1 MTHAALRR
9 ELADMARAMSRRG
22 LSQGTSGNLS
32 VRVAEGLLI
41 TPSAVPY
48 AAMGPES
55 MVLVDPQGQVIDPG
69 EQVLAPADE
78 VLDSAERAPAPAGH
92 RPSTEWRLHS
102 AILAARPEV
111 SAVVHTHSMF
121 CTTLACLRMEIP
133 AFHYM
138 VAVAGGDSIRCAPY
152 ATFGT
157 AALADQALAA
167 LEGRRA
173 CLLANHGMVALGPT
187 PGEALAL
194 AVEVETL
201 AEQYWRVLQAGQP
214 ALLSA
219 EAMADALAAFSD
231 YRG

>member
-9 ELADMARAMSRRG
+9 DLADTARAMRRRG

-48 AAMGPES
+48 DAMGPDS
-55 MVLVDPQGQVIDPG
+55 MVLLDVQGQVLDPAG
-69 EQVLAPADE
+69 QAV
-78 VLDSAERAPAPAGH
+78 APAGH
-92 RPSTEWRLHS
+92 KPSSEWRLHS

-138 VAVAGGDSIRCAPY
+138 VAVAGGDSIRCGPY

-167 LEGRRA
+167 LDGRRA
-173 CLLANHGMVALGPT
+173 CLLANHGMLALGPT
-187 PGEALAL
+187 PGDALAL

-201 AEQYWRVLQAGQP
+201 AEQYWRSLQVGQP

-219 EAMADALAAFSD
+219 DEMADALAAFRD

>member
-9 ELADMARAMSRRG
+9 NLADTARAMSRRG

-48 AAMGPES
+48 DAMGPES
-55 MVLVDPQGQVIDPG
+55 MVLLDPQGQVIDPAG
-69 EQVLAPADE
+69 QVSP
-78 VLDSAERAPAPAGH
+78 PAGH

-111 SAVVHTHSMF
+111 NAVVHTHSMF

-138 VAVAGGDSIRCAPY
+138 VALAGGESIRCAPY
-152 ATFGT
+152 ARFGT
-157 AALADQALAA
+157 ASLADQALAA
-167 LEGRRA
+167 LDGRRA

-187 PGEALAL
+187 PGDALAL

-201 AEQYWRVLQAGQP
+201 AEQYWRILQVGQP

-219 EAMADALAAFSD
+219 DEMADALAAFRD

>member
-9 ELADMARAMSRRG
+9 DLAATARAMSRRG

-48 AAMGPES
+48 GAMVPDS
-55 MVLVDPQGQVIDPG
+55 LVLLDRQGQVLDPAG
-69 EQVLAPADE
+69 QVLT
-78 VLDSAERAPAPAGH
+78 PAGH

-138 VAVAGGDSIRCAPY
+138 VAVAGGESIRCAPY

-187 PGEALAL
+187 PGNALAL

-201 AEQYWRVLQAGQP
+201 AEQYWRVLQVGQP

-219 EAMADALAAFSD
+219 DEMADALAAFSD

>member
-9 ELADMARAMSRRG
+9 NLADTARAMSRRG

-32 VRVAEGLLI
+32 VRVADGLLI

-48 AAMGPES
+48 DAMGPES
-55 MVLVDPQGQVIDPG
+55 MVLLDPQGQVIDPAG
-69 EQVLAPADE
+69 QVSP
-78 VLDSAERAPAPAGH
+78 PAGH

-111 SAVVHTHSMF
+111 NAVVHTHSMF

-138 VAVAGGDSIRCAPY
+138 VALAGGESIRCAPY
-152 ATFGT
+152 ARFGT

-167 LEGRRA
+167 LDGRRA

-187 PGEALAL
+187 PGDALAL

-201 AEQYWRVLQAGQP
+201 AEQYWRILQVGQP

-219 EAMADALAAFSD
+219 DEMADALAAFRD

>member
-9 ELADMARAMSRRG
+9 DLAETARAMSRRG

-48 AAMGPES
+48 DAMVPDS
-55 MVLVDPQGQVIDPG
+55 LVLLDRQGQVLDPAG
-69 EQVLAPADE
+69 QVLT
-78 VLDSAERAPAPAGH
+78 PAGH

-138 VAVAGGDSIRCAPY
+138 VAVAGGESIRCAPY

-187 PGEALAL
+187 PGNALAL

-201 AEQYWRVLQAGQP
+201 AEQYWRVLQVGQP

-219 EAMADALAAFSD
+219 DEMADALAAFSD

>member
-9 ELADMARAMSRRG
+9 ELADTARAMSRRG

-32 VRVAEGLLI
+32 VRVPEGLLI

-48 AAMGPES
+48 DAMGPEA
-55 MVLVDPQGQVIDPG
+55 MVLLDPEGRVIEPD
-69 EQVLAPADE
+69 
-78 VLDSAERAPAPAGH
+78 GH

-152 ATFGT
+152 GTFGT

-187 PGEALAL
+187 PGDALAL

-219 EAMADALAAFSD
+219 DEMADALAAFSD

>member
-9 ELADMARAMSRRG
+9 DLAATARAMSRRG

-48 AAMGPES
+48 GAMVPDS
-55 MVLVDPQGQVIDPG
+55 LVLLDRQGQVLDPAG
-69 EQVLAPADE
+69 QVLT
-78 VLDSAERAPAPAGH
+78 PAGH

-102 AILAARPEV
+102 TILAARPEV

-138 VAVAGGDSIRCAPY
+138 VAVAGGESIRCAPY

-187 PGEALAL
+187 PGNALAL

-201 AEQYWRVLQAGQP
+201 AEQYWRVLQVGQP

-219 EAMADALAAFSD
+219 DEMADALAAFSD

>member
-9 ELADMARAMSRRG
+9 ELADTARAMSRRG

-48 AAMGPES
+48 DAMGPDS
-55 MVLVDPQGQVIDPG
+55 MVLLDRQGRVIDAG
-69 EQVLAPADE
+69 GQVLAPAGQ
-78 VLDSAERAPAPAGH
+78 VPPPAGH

-138 VAVAGGDSIRCAPY
+138 VTLAGGESIRCAPY

-157 AALADQALAA
+157 TALADQALAA

-201 AEQYWRVLQAGQP
+201 AEQYWRILQVGQP

-219 EAMADALAAFSD
+219 DEMADALAAFSD
-231 YRG
+231 YRR